1 MKRAHGLLA
10 SIFLALPLAGCGG
23 SAAPAAPFTQLP
35 APSLGQAQ
43 RERALD
49 VGQDFGSNSFP
60 HILVVAEAPGSL
72 SKPLA
77 DGHSITLVASATDSK
92 GKPISLSG
100 AKITWSIPA
109 RGTIDPS
116 QSGQTAVYTAPMMG
130 EGHVVETVSVKL
142 SGESQTYSANATI
155 DFQRG

>member
-77 DGHSITLVASATDSK
+77 DGHSITLVASATDSI
-92 GKPISLSG
+92 GKRDGL
-100 AKITWSIPA
+100 
-109 RGTIDPS
+109 
-116 QSGQTAVYTAPMMG
+116 G
-130 EGHVVETVSVKL
+130 EAL
-142 SGESQTYSANATI
+142 
-155 DFQRG
+155 R